1 METFMKQYR
10 VYQTRLVTRT
20 EEFTAELWAH
30 DEEEAIVLADMELR
44 YVPDDGYSEPIDYS
58 IEETWAEEVLV

>member
-20 EEFTAELWAH
+20 EEYEADGWGHT
-30 DEEEAIVLADMELR
+30 EEEAIAYACLEDGFSPNGAD
-44 YVPDDGYSEPIDYS
+44 SFPIDHT